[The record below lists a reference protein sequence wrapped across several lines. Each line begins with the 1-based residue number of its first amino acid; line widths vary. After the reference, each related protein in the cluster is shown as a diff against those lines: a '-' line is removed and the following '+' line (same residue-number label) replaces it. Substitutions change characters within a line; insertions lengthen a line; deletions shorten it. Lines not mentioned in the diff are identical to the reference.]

1 MDAQDS
7 KGLLTMSSMPHAVG
21 TVVKSANVAT
31 LPAPSL
37 RERVRQATKQI
48 ESEIIL
54 EALDQHRWNRRR
66 TAEALGISYR
76 LLMYKMKSGNL
87 RDETTTQR
95 AAAL

>member
-1 MDAQDS
+1 MQPQDS
-7 KGLLTMSSMPHAVG
+7 KGPASMSSTPHAAV
-21 TVVKSANVAT
+21 TEVNSTDANS

-48 ESEIIL
+48 EFEIIL

-76 LLMYKMKSGNL
+76 LLMYKMKSCNL
-87 RDETTTQR
+87 RDATLAQR
-95 AAAL
+95 AVAR